1 MADWDFI
8 EQHVTSRAADRYFF
22 ACRFRSVLQR
32 IAANNIFGEFLGF
45 IRKNIRHFNRQ
56 YISIYLPKFVANTGY
71 TSGILTG
78 IIYGMNISRMEPM
91 LPEEAAAGLEDG
103 AVTLIAEANR
113 LGGRVHPVLQESVGA
128 LVRSMNCYYSNLIEG
143 HDTHPRDIDRA
154 LANDFSVEPK
164 KRELQLEAVAHI
176 HVQQLIDEGKDP
188 GDWPASAT
196 YARWLHRE
204 FCERLPPEML
214 WVDNPDTGEHIAV
227 VPGEL
232 RGDDVMVGK
241 HVPPESHDL
250 GRFLDRFDQAY
261 SSPPL
266 SKLRQ
271 IQAVGAA
278 HHRFLWIHPF
288 LDGNG
293 RVARLM
299 SHALLKRLG
308 IGTSLWSVARGLAR
322 EEARYKALLMAADG
336 PREGDRDGRG
346 NLTQRGLMEFSQF
359 FLDRAID
366 QVRFMSDLLEPEEML
381 RRMEIHVEE
390 EVRAKRLPKGSF
402 VVLREAALTGEV
414 ERGKV
419 PTLTNYEERAARMV
433 TSALLEKGL
442 LTSSSHRASLRLGF
456 PAHVAERWFP
466 RLYPAGLQSG
476 I

>member
-1 MADWDFI
+1 M
-8 EQHVTSRAADRYFF
+8 
-22 ACRFRSVLQR
+22 L
-32 IAANNIFGEFLGF
+32 
-45 IRKNIRHFNRQ
+45 
-56 YISIYLPKFVANTGY
+56 
-71 TSGILTG
+71 
-78 IIYGMNISRMEPM
+78 YGMSISRMEPM

-103 AVTLIAEANR
+103 AVMLIAEANR
-113 LGGRVHPVLQESVGA
+113 LGGRVHPILQQSIGA

-176 HVQQLIDEGKDP
+176 HVQQLIDEGRDP
-188 GDWPASAT
+188 EDWPASAA

-204 FCERLPPEML
+204 FCERLPPGML
-214 WVDNPDTGEHIAV
+214 WVDNPDSGERIAV
-227 VPGEL
+227 IPGEL
-232 RGDDVMVGK
+232 RAHDVMVGK
-241 HVPPESHDL
+241 HVPPEPDDL
-250 GRFLDRFDQAY
+250 SRLLDRFDQAY
-261 SSPPL
+261 GSPPL

-271 IQAVGAA
+271 IQAVGAV

-322 EEARYKALLMAADG
+322 EEVRYKALLMAADH

-366 QVRFMSDLLEPEEML
+366 QVRFMSELLDPEEML
-381 RRMEIHVEE
+381 RRMEIHIEE

-414 ERGKV
+414 ERGKI

-433 TSALLEKGL
+433 TAALLDKGL
-442 LTSSSHRASLRLGF
+442 LTSISHRAPLRLGF
-456 PAHVAERWFP
+456 PAQIAERWFP
-466 RLYPAGLQSG
+466 RLYPASLQG
-476 I
+476 DI

>member
-1 MADWDFI
+1 
-8 EQHVTSRAADRYFF
+8 
-22 ACRFRSVLQR
+22 
-32 IAANNIFGEFLGF
+32 
-45 IRKNIRHFNRQ
+45 
-56 YISIYLPKFVANTGY
+56 
-71 TSGILTG
+71 
-78 IIYGMNISRMEPM
+78 MEPM
-91 LPEEAAAGLEDG
+91 LPEEATAGLEDS
-103 AVTLIAEANR
+103 AVILIAEANR
-113 LGGRVHPVLQESVGA
+113 LGGRVHPILQQSIGD

-154 LANDFSVEPK
+154 LANDFSAEPE

-176 HVQQLIDEGKDP
+176 HVQRLIDEGKDP
-188 GDWPASAT
+188 DVWPATAA

-214 WVDNPDTGEHIAV
+214 WIGNPDTGERLPIF
-227 VPGEL
+227 PGEL
-232 RGDDVMVGK
+232 RQRGVIVGRLI
-241 HVPPESHDL
+241 PPEPENL
-250 GRFLDRFDQAY
+250 LRFLARFDQAY
-261 SSPPL
+261 GSPPL

-271 IQAVGAA
+271 IQAVGAV

-322 EEARYKALLMAADG
+322 DEARYKALLMAADG

-346 NLTQRGLMEFSQF
+346 NLTQRGLMTFCQF

-366 QVRFMSDLLEPEEML
+366 QVRFMGDLLEPAEML

-390 EVRAKRLPKGSF
+390 EMRAKRLPKGSF
-402 VVLREAALTGEV
+402 AVLREAALTGEV

-433 TSALLEKGL
+433 TSALVEKGL
-442 LTSSSHRASLRLGF
+442 LTSTSHRAPLRLGF
-456 PAHVAERWFP
+456 PADVAERWFP
-466 RLYPAGLQSG
+466 RLYPAGLGGNQ
-476 I
+476 

>member
-1 MADWDFI
+1 
-8 EQHVTSRAADRYFF
+8 
-22 ACRFRSVLQR
+22 
-32 IAANNIFGEFLGF
+32 
-45 IRKNIRHFNRQ
+45 
-56 YISIYLPKFVANTGY
+56 
-71 TSGILTG
+71 
-78 IIYGMNISRMEPM
+78 MEPM
-91 LPEEAAAGLEDG
+91 LPEEAVADLEDG

-113 LGGRVHPVLQESVGA
+113 LGGRVHPILQHSIGD

-154 LANDFSVEPK
+154 LANDFSSEPK

-176 HVQQLIDEGKDP
+176 HVQRLIDEGKDP
-188 GDWPASAT
+188 DDWPATAA

-204 FCERLPPEML
+204 FCARLPPEML
-214 WVDNPDTGEHIAV
+214 WIDNPDTGERLPM

-232 RGDDVMVGK
+232 RQRDVIVGRLI
-241 HVPPESHDL
+241 PPKSESL
-250 GRFLDRFDQAY
+250 PRFLERFDQAY
-261 SSPPL
+261 GSPPL
-266 SKLRQ
+266 SKLRR
-271 IQAVGAA
+271 IQAVGAV

-322 EEARYKALLMAADG
+322 DEARYKALLMAADG

-346 NLTQRGLMEFSQF
+346 NLTQRGLIAFCQF

-366 QVRFMSDLLEPEEML
+366 QVRFMGDLLEPSEML

-390 EVRAKRLPKGSF
+390 EMRAKRLPKGSF
-402 VVLREAALTGEV
+402 AVLREAALTGEV

-433 TSALLEKGL
+433 TSALVDKGL
-442 LTSSSHRASLRLGF
+442 LTTTSHRAPLRLGF
-456 PAHVAERWFP
+456 PADVAERWFP
-466 RLYPAGLQSG
+466 RLYPAGLG
-476 I
+476 GEV